1 MNRLKQWQKV
11 KNEYVRIVRV
21 NDAKQAVIDAED
33 WEIAYELRDV
43 WSELFSGTKI
53 IYLSEIE
60 EVREALV

>member
-21 NDAKQAVIDAED
+21 NDAEQAVIDAED
-33 WEIAYELRDV
+33 WEIACELRDV
-43 WSELFSGTKI
+43 WSELFSGTKTI
-53 IYLSEIE
+53 KGWQIE